1 MNRRDLVA
9 AAVLAIVARPIA
21 SIGQGRMPRIG
32 FLGAESASG
41 YAANVQALRA
51 GLRDLGYIEGKNLA
65 IEFRWAD
72 SAYARL
78 QQLAEELV
86 RAKVDVIVTHGA
98 PGTGAAKR
106 ATQTVPIVM
115 ASAGDAVATGLVTNL
130 ARPEGNV
137 TGSTFFAPEVGA
149 KRLDLLKEA
158 MPGLKRVGYLSVPGN
173 PISRQANAAIER
185 AARALDMELVS
196 LIVQDKRELDAA
208 VASVAKQRAGALVV
222 PEYSLFRASAAPLAE
237 LAVTHRLPAIG
248 FREFAAAGGMM
259 GYGPDDGALYRR
271 AAVFV
276 DKLLKGAKP
285 GELPVERAATF
296 ELIVN
301 RATAKRLGM
310 LLAPA
315 FLLRA
320 DRVIE

>member
-1 MNRRDLVA
+1 M
-9 AAVLAIVARPIA
+9 II
-21 SIGQGRMPRIG
+21 
-32 FLGAESASG
+32 
-41 YAANVQALRA
+41 
-51 GLRDLGYIEGKNLA
+51 
-65 IEFRWAD
+65 
-72 SAYARL
+72 
-78 QQLAEELV
+78 
-86 RAKVDVIVTHGA
+86 THGA

-173 PISRQANAAIER
+173 PISRQVNAAIER
-185 AARALDMELVS
+185 AARALDVELVS
-196 LIVQDKRELDAA
+196 LIVQDKRELDAV
-208 VASVAKQRAGALVV
+208 VASAAKQRAGALVV

-271 AAVFV
+271 AAVFA